1 MSTTY
6 LPTLIEILKKTKVV
20 SVLELK
26 RAQALQKTSKK
37 KLIRILLDEGFIPE
51 KDLMFLLSSELS
63 IPVLDLTAFKVE
75 PKVLKMIPKKIAERY
90 EVLPV
95 SQIGNVMTLAM
106 SDPLD
111 MSAIDD
117 IKKITQS
124 SNVRPIIVAHKD
136 IQTAIETYYSDDV
149 KLEDMFEDLDPDSV
163 EVVDQTQTNFE
174 QGKDAHTADE
184 APVIRMVNL
193 VLQEAIKNRA
203 SDIHFEPFADRLRI
217 RYRIDGALQNAFS
230 PPRNMYNAILT
241 RIKIISTLDITEK
254 RLPQDGR
261 FKARFEN
268 REIDFRVSILPT
280 HHGEKAVLRVLDKAS
295 VKSGLADLGFSKESI
310 QKFQDSI
317 KRPYGMILVT
327 GPTGSGKSTTLYS
340 ILNQLNTKERNIMT
354 VEDPIEY
361 QLHGITQ
368 TQVNPDIG
376 LTFSSGLRSLL
387 RQSPDIILVGEIRDG
402 ETADIAVKAALTGHL
417 VFSTL
422 HTNNAAGA
430 IARLTDMGV
439 EPFLIASSLIA
450 ATAQRLL
457 RRICPHCRKE
467 CEISKEVLNHLPA
480 EVSSSLKGVAA
491 YRGAGCQ
498 HCKNTGY
505 RGRLGAM
512 EVLVVDNDIQQLI
525 IDNASSDAVDQ
536 IARKKGMRTL
546 FENAMTGF
554 KEGQTTLE
562 EVLRVTM
569 VSD

>member
-1 MSTTY
+1 MATTY
-6 LPTLIEILKKTKVV
+6 LPTLLEILKKTNII
-20 SVLELK
+20 SETELN
-26 RAQALQKTSKK
+26 RAQELQKTSKK
-37 KLIRILLDEGFIPE
+37 KLIRVLLDEGFIPE
-51 KDLMFLLSSELS
+51 KDLMFLLSSELG
-63 IPVLDLTAFKVE
+63 IPVLDLSAYKVD
-75 PKVLKMIPKKIAERY
+75 PKILKTIPKKIAERY
-90 EVLPV
+90 DILPI
-95 SQIGNVMTLAM
+95 SQIGTVMTLAM

-111 MSAIDD
+111 VSAIDD
-117 IKKITQS
+117 VKKIAQV
-124 SNVRPIIVAHKD
+124 SNVRLVIVSHKD
-136 IQTAIETYYSDDV
+136 IQAALETYYLEEV
-149 KLEDMFEDLDPDSV
+149 KLEEVFEDLDPDSV
-163 EVVDQTQTNFE
+163 EVVGQSQASVE
-174 QGKDAHTADE
+174 QSKDIHAADE

-241 RIKIISTLDITEK
+241 RVKIISTLDITEK

-261 FKARFEN
+261 FRARFEN
-268 REIDFRVSILPT
+268 REIDFRVSVLPT
-280 HHGEKAVLRVLDKAS
+280 YHGEKAVLRILDKAS
-295 VKSGLADLGFSKESI
+295 VKSGLDYLGFSKESI
-310 QKFQDSI
+310 HKFQESI

-354 VEDPIEY
+354 IEDPIEY

-450 ATAQRLL
+450 TTAQRLL

-467 CEISKEVLNHLPA
+467 CEIPKEVLNRLPA
-480 EVSSSLKGVAA
+480 EFHSYLKGTTA
-491 YRGAGCQ
+491 YHGTGCAQ
-498 HCKNTGY
+498 CKNTGY

-512 EVLVVDNDIQQLI
+512 EVLVVDDDMQQLI
-525 IDNASSDAVDQ
+525 IDHASSDAVDQ
-536 IARKKGMRTL
+536 LARKKGMRTL
-546 FENAMTGF
+546 FENALTGF

-569 VSD
+569 ASD